1 MSAIVNTGSDSGH
14 INYSARLQVAQ
25 QMKISFVVPGTPV
38 SKLRHR
44 TFITKGGSQRQ
55 YTPPETILYENMVA
69 ICCREA
75 MNGKGQERI
84 TGGIKFSAR
93 FYFPV
98 PKTRAGRITEGQV
111 HTQRPDFSNCWKAVE
126 DGCNGVAWNDDCQI
140 AVIGESGKFWTHGQ
154 ARAEIEVEEL

>member
-1 MSAIVNTGSDSGH
+1 VIKFT
-14 INYSARLQVAQ
+14 
-25 QMKISFVVPGTPV
+25 VPGTPV

-75 MNGKGQERI
+75 MNGTNQER
-84 TGGIKFSAR
+84 TSGAVKLSAR

-98 PKTRAGRITEGQV
+98 AKTRARGLAEGGS
-111 HTQRPDFSNCWKAVE
+111 HTQRPDLDNCCKSIK
-126 DGCNGVAWNDDCQI
+126 DGLNGVAWNDDCCVVELV
-140 AVIGESGKFWTHGQ
+140 ASKHWTYEQ
-154 ARAEIEVEEL
+154 PRAEITIEELP

>member
-1 MSAIVNTGSDSGH
+1 MIKFT
-14 INYSARLQVAQ
+14 
-25 QMKISFVVPGTPV
+25 VPGTPI

-75 MNGKGQERI
+75 MNASSKTEGNNGTSKERT
-84 TGGIKFSAR
+84 TGPVKLSAH

-98 PKTRAGRITEGQV
+98 ARTRVARLGENAV
-111 HTQRPDFSNCWKAVE
+111 HAQRPDLDNCIKSIK
-126 DGCNGVAWNDDCQI
+126 DGLNGVAWNDDCCVVELV
-140 AVIGESGKFWTHGQ
+140 ASKHWTHEQ
-154 ARAEIEVEEL
+154 PRAEIEVTEL

>member
-1 MSAIVNTGSDSGH
+1 MTI
-14 INYSARLQVAQ
+14 R
-25 QMKISFVVPGTPV
+25 FVVPGCPQ

-75 MNGKGQERI
+75 MNGTNQERT
-84 TGGIKFSAR
+84 TGGVKLAAR

-98 PKTRAGRITEGQV
+98 AKTRAGRIAEGDR
-111 HTQRPDFSNCWKAVE
+111 HCQRPDLDNCCKSIL
-126 DGCNGVAWNDDCQI
+126 DGCHGIAWNDDCCV
-140 AVIGESGKFWTHGQ
+140 AELTASKHWTHL
-154 ARAEIEVEEL
+154 APRAEITVEEL

>member
-1 MSAIVNTGSDSGH
+1 
-14 INYSARLQVAQ
+14 
-25 QMKISFVVPGTPV
+25 MKVSFTVPGTPI

-75 MNGKGQERI
+75 LNGSSQSKAVGAVRLA
-84 TGGIKFSAR
+84 AR

-98 PKTRAGRITEGQV
+98 SKTRAGKLGEGDR
-111 HTQRPDFSNCWKAVE
+111 HTQRPDLDNCLKSIK
-126 DGCNGVAWNDDCQI
+126 DGLNGVAWNDDCCVAEI
-140 AVIGESGKFWTHGQ
+140 TASKHWTHLE
-154 ARAEIEVEEL
+154 AKAEITVEEL